1 MIHISLPA
9 EIIFHFF
16 SFPVTNSLLVTWILM
31 VFLFIVTF
39 FATRNLQAVPSG
51 LHNITEMVLD
61 GLSNLFEGMVGQKAR
76 KFFPLVA
83 TFFIFI
89 ILGNW
94 LGLIPG
100 FGSIGFW
107 EVKDQ
112 EMTLVPFF
120 RRITSDL
127 NTTIALALFSVGA
140 IQYFGL
146 KEIKLSYLKK
156 FVNLRGP
163 IDFFVGSLE
172 IISEIAKIISFSFR
186 LFGNMFAGE
195 VLIVVISFLIPV
207 IAPVPFMFLEVFV
220 GFIQAF
226 IFATLTL
233 VFLSVAVS
241 HSQH

>member
-9 EIIFHFF
+9 EVIFHFF
-16 SFPVTNSLLVTWILM
+16 SFPITNSLLVTWMLM
-31 VFLFIVTF
+31 AFLFVFTF
-39 FATRNLQAVPSG
+39 FATRNLQTVPSG
-51 LHNITEMVLD
+51 LHNLTEMVLE
-61 GLSNLFEGMVGQKAR
+61 GLLSLFGGMVGEKVRQ
-76 KFFPLVA
+76 FFPLVA

-94 LGLIPG
+94 SGLLPG
-100 FGSIGFW
+100 FGSIGLW
-107 EVKDQ
+107 EVKDH
-112 EMTLVPFF
+112 EMTMVPFF

-146 KEIKLSYLKK
+146 KEIKVSYLKK
-156 FVNLRGP
+156 FFNFRGP
-163 IDFFVGSLE
+163 VDFFVGSLE

-207 IAPVPFMFLEVFV
+207 IAPVPFIFLEVFV

-241 HSQH
+241 HREH